1 MLKLMPNI
9 GGKIVN
15 YNKVTGSIIVLNNG
29 EEVLFHEKDLL
40 NNSNNIL
47 NKEVEFNIEILQN
60 GDKVA
65 RNIEVL
71 KK

>member
-9 GGKIVN
+9 VGKIVN